1 MRASRAAK
9 AVISKKAPFRVYQ
22 ATAMTLSRLVV
33 SIAGLT
39 LAACTRTPVV
49 RTPVATAPPV
59 ESRPAAPSAV
69 APSNALPNRLTD
81 AEFWKLQADISEPGG
96 YFQIR
101 DNFTSNEMEVGALFT
116 MLREA
121 NVAGDVYMG
130 VGPEQNF
137 TYIAAI
143 RPRMAFIV
151 DIRRQAV
158 VQHLMFKAF
167 FELAKDRAEFIS
179 LVFAKP
185 RPPGLDTTTSIQAMW
200 DAYRN
205 VATDSALAA
214 KTYLRVSKHLLETHG
229 FTFTQDERE
238 TLKYVFDAFYGYGP
252 SIATR
257 GFANGRGGDF
267 AELTGYSNDRT
278 GQPRS
283 FLSSEENFRTIRS
296 LHERNLIVPVSGDFG
311 GPKAVR
317 AVGAYLAQH
326 HGTLRAFYVSNVE
339 QYLFQDG
346 KALAFYENVATI
358 PIDSSS
364 VFIRPY
370 SMRRGYGGYV
380 GPTQSL
386 CPIGA
391 FITAAR
397 SGRVRFYEESL
408 ACAK

>member
-1 MRASRAAK
+1 MD
-9 AVISKKAPFRVYQ
+9 
-22 ATAMTLSRLVV
+22 TARRTV
-33 SIAGLT
+33 SIALLF
-39 LAACTRTPVV
+39 LAACTRAPVRPAPAV
-49 RTPVATAPPV
+49 PVSAAPAPAPAAAPPAAAA
-59 ESRPAAPSAV
+59 SPAAQAD
-69 APSNALPNRLTD
+69 ALPARLSD

-116 MLREA
+116 MLRDA
-121 NVAGDVYMG
+121 NIGGDVYMG

-158 VQHLMFKAF
+158 VQHLMFKAM
-167 FELAKDRAEFIS
+167 FELAKDRADFIS
-179 LVFAKP
+179 LLFAKP
-185 RPPGLDTTTSIQAMW
+185 RPAGLDTSTSIQSLWA
-200 DAYRN
+200 AYRN

-214 KTYLRVSKHLLETHG
+214 KNYARVADHLFKTHG
-229 FTFTQDERE
+229 FTFTADEQQ
-238 TLKYVFDAFYGYGP
+238 TLKYVFDAFYGFGP

-257 GFANGRGGDF
+257 GFSSGRGGDF
-267 AELTGYSNDRT
+267 AELTGFSTDRNA
-278 GQPRS
+278 QPRS
-283 FLSSEENFRTIRS
+283 FLSSEENYQIVKS

-317 AVGAYLAQH
+317 AIGAYLTQH

-346 KALAFYENVATI
+346 KSMAFYENVATV
-358 PIDSSS
+358 PIDSTS

-370 SMRRGYGGYV
+370 SMRRGFGGYS

-386 CPIGA
+386 CPIGP
-391 FITAAR
+391 FIAAAR
-397 SGRVRFYEESL
+397 AGRVHFNEEAL
-408 ACAK
+408 ACVK

>member
-1 MRASRAAK
+1 MNAARR
-9 AVISKKAPFRVYQ
+9 I
-22 ATAMTLSRLVV
+22 V
-33 SIAGLT
+33 SIALPFLT
-39 LAACTRTPVV
+39 LTACTRAPANPA
-49 RTPVATAPPV
+49 PVAAAPSV
-59 ESRPAAPSAV
+59 ESRPAVRPVPDAP
-69 APSNALPNRLTD
+69 PDALPTRLTD

-116 MLREA
+116 ALRER

-137 TYIAAI
+137 TYIASI

-167 FELAKDRAEFIS
+167 FELAKDRADFIS

-185 RPPGLDTTTSIQAMW
+185 RPPGLDTSTSIQAMW
-200 DAYRN
+200 AAYRN
-205 VATDSALAA
+205 VGTDSALAA
-214 KTYLRVSKHLLETHG
+214 RTYARVARHLLETHG
-229 FTFTQDERE
+229 FTFTPDERE
-238 TLKYVFDAFYGYGP
+238 TLKYVFDAFDGYGP

-257 GFANGRGGDF
+257 GLSNGRGGDF
-267 AELTGYSNDRT
+267 AQLTGFSADSA

-283 FLSSEENFRTIRS
+283 FLSSEENYRTIKS

-317 AVGAYLAQH
+317 AIGAYLTQH

-346 KALAFYENVATI
+346 KALAFYENVASI
-358 PIDSSS
+358 PVDSAS

-370 SMRRGYGGYV
+370 SMRRGFGGFS

-386 CPIGA
+386 CPIGP
-391 FITAAR
+391 FIAAAR
-397 SGRVRFYEESL
+397 AGRVGFNEAAL
-408 ACAK
+408 ACVK

>member
-1 MRASRAAK
+1 MNAA
-9 AVISKKAPFRVYQ
+9 
-22 ATAMTLSRLVV
+22 RLVV
-33 SIAGLT
+33 SIALLALT
-39 LAACTRTPVV
+39 ACTRAPVS
-49 RTPVATAPPV
+49 PATAATPTV
-59 ESRPAAPSAV
+59 ESRPSARPVPDAP
-69 APSNALPNRLTD
+69 PPPDALPTRLTD

-101 DNFTSNEMEVGALFT
+101 DNFTSNEMEIGALFT
-116 MLREA
+116 ALRERK
-121 NVAGDVYMG
+121 VGGDVYMG

-137 TYIAAI
+137 TYIASI

-167 FELAKDRAEFIS
+167 FELAKDRADFIS

-185 RPPGLDTTTSIQAMW
+185 RPPGLDTSTSIQAMW
-200 DAYRN
+200 AAYRN

-214 KTYLRVSKHLLETHG
+214 KTYARVARHLLETHA
-229 FTFTQDERE
+229 FTFTPDERE
-238 TLKYVFDAFYGYGP
+238 TLKYVFDAFVSYGP

-257 GFANGRGGDF
+257 GLTNGRGGDF
-267 AELTGYSNDRT
+267 AQLTGFSTDST

-283 FLSSEENFRTIRS
+283 FLSSEENYRTIKS

-317 AVGAYLAQH
+317 AIGAYLAQH

-346 KALAFYENVATI
+346 KALAFYENVASI
-358 PIDSSS
+358 PVDSAS

-370 SMRRGYGGYV
+370 SMRRGFGGYS

-386 CPIGA
+386 CPIGP
-391 FITAAR
+391 FIAAAR
-397 SGRVRFYEESL
+397 GGRVGYNEAAL
-408 ACAK
+408 ACVK

>member
-1 MRASRAAK
+1 MNAA
-9 AVISKKAPFRVYQ
+9 
-22 ATAMTLSRLVV
+22 RLVV
-33 SIAGLT
+33 STVLPLLT
-39 LAACTRTPVV
+39 LTVCSRAPVNPPPV
-49 RTPVATAPPV
+49 NPAPVA
-59 ESRPAAPSAV
+59 AAPTAQARPSAPV
-69 APSNALPNRLTD
+69 PVTPSDALPTRLTD

-116 MLREA
+116 MLRES

-137 TYIAAI
+137 TYIASI

-167 FELAKDRAEFIS
+167 FELAKDRADFIS
-179 LVFAKP
+179 ILFAKP
-185 RPPGLDTTTSIQAMW
+185 RPPGLDSSTSIQGIW

-205 VATDSALAA
+205 VATDSALATKNYA
-214 KTYLRVSKHLLETHG
+214 RVTRHLFETHG

-267 AELTGYSNDRT
+267 AELTGYSTDRT
-278 GQPRS
+278 GLPRS
-283 FLSSEENFRTIRS
+283 FLSSEENYRTIKS
-296 LHERNLIVPVSGDFG
+296 LHERNLIVPVSGDFA

-317 AVGAYLAQH
+317 AIGAYLAQH

-346 KALAFYENVATI
+346 KSSAFYENVATI
-358 PIDSSS
+358 PVDSAS

-370 SMRRGYGGYV
+370 SMRRGFGGYS

-391 FITAAR
+391 FIVAAR
-397 SGRVRFYEESL
+397 AGRVRYNEEAL
-408 ACAK
+408 ACVK

>member
-1 MRASRAAK
+1 MNAA
-9 AVISKKAPFRVYQ
+9 
-22 ATAMTLSRLVV
+22 RLLV
-33 SIAGLT
+33 SIALLC
-39 LAACTRTPVV
+39 LAACTRAPANS
-49 RTPVATAPPV
+49 TPVALPPVPVAAPRGSAPVAAPVAPPD
-59 ESRPAAPSAV
+59 
-69 APSNALPNRLTD
+69 ALPTRLSD

-96 YFQIR
+96 YFQIA

-116 MLREA
+116 MLRQA

-137 TYIAAI
+137 TYIASI

-167 FELAKDRAEFIS
+167 FELAKDRADFIS
-179 LVFAKP
+179 LAFAKP
-185 RPPGLDTTTSIQAMW
+185 RPPGLDTTTSIQALW

-205 VATDSALAA
+205 VQTDSALARKNYA
-214 KTYLRVSKHLLETHG
+214 RVTDHLFKTHG
-229 FTFTQDERE
+229 FTFTADEQQ
-238 TLKYVFDAFYGYGP
+238 TLKYVFNAFYSYGP

-257 GFANGRGGDF
+257 GYANGRGGDF
-267 AELTGYSNDRT
+267 AELTGFSVDGTN
-278 GQPRS
+278 QPRS
-283 FLSSEENFRTIRS
+283 FLSSEENFRIIKS

-317 AVGAYLAQH
+317 AIGAYLTQH
-326 HGTLRAFYVSNVE
+326 HGMLRAFYVSNVE

-358 PIDSSS
+358 PIDSTS

-370 SMRRGYGGYV
+370 SMRRGFGGYS

-386 CPIGA
+386 CPIGP
-391 FITAAR
+391 FIVAAR
-397 SGRVRFYEESL
+397 AGRVRYNEEAL

>member
-1 MRASRAAK
+1 MYTSC
-9 AVISKKAPFRVYQ
+9 SD
-22 ATAMTLSRLVV
+22 TAMNAARLIV
-33 SIAGLT
+33 SIALVPLT
-39 LAACTRTPVV
+39 ACTRAPVNPGPANPA
-49 RTPVATAPPV
+49 PVAAAPAV
-59 ESRPAAPSAV
+59 QSRPSAARTV
-69 APSNALPNRLTD
+69 APSDALPSQLSD

-116 MLREA
+116 MLRESS
-121 NVAGDVYMG
+121 VAGDVYMG

-137 TYIAAI
+137 TYIASI

-167 FELAKDRAEFIS
+167 FELAKDRADFIS

-185 RPPGLDTTTSIQAMW
+185 RPPGLDTTTSVQALW

-205 VATDSALAA
+205 IATDSALAA
-214 KTYLRVSKHLLETHG
+214 RNYTRVTKHLFETHG

-267 AELTGYSNDRT
+267 AELTGYSTDRT

-283 FLSSEENFRTIRS
+283 FLSSEENYRTLKS
-296 LHERNLIVPVSGDFG
+296 LHERNLIVPVSGDFA

-317 AVGAYLAQH
+317 AIGAYLTQH

-358 PIDSSS
+358 PVDSAS

-370 SMRRGYGGYV
+370 SMRRGFGAYS

-391 FITAAR
+391 FIVAAR
-397 SGRVRFYEESL
+397 AGRARYNEEAL

>member
-1 MRASRAAK
+1 MNVA
-9 AVISKKAPFRVYQ
+9 
-22 ATAMTLSRLVV
+22 RLIV
-33 SIAGLT
+33 SIALLP
-39 LAACTRTPVV
+39 LAACTRPPANATPVV
-49 RTPVATAPPV
+49 
-59 ESRPAAPSAV
+59 AAPTPIARPSAPV
-69 APSNALPNRLTD
+69 SPPDALPARLSD

-116 MLREA
+116 MLRESH
-121 NVAGDVYMG
+121 VAGDVYMG

-167 FELAKDRAEFIS
+167 FELAKDRADFIS

-185 RPPGLDTTTSIQAMW
+185 RPAGLDTSTSIQAMW
-200 DAYRN
+200 EAYRN
-205 VATDSALAA
+205 VATDSALANR
-214 KTYLRVSKHLLETHG
+214 TYARVTKQLFETHG
-229 FTFTQDERE
+229 FTFTEDERE

-257 GFANGRGGDF
+257 GATNGRGGDF
-267 AELTGYSNDRT
+267 AELTGYSTDRT

-283 FLSSEENFRTIRS
+283 FLSSEESFRTIKS

-317 AVGAYLAQH
+317 AIGAYLSQH

-346 KALAFYENVATI
+346 KALAFYENVATV
-358 PIDSSS
+358 PVDSES

-370 SMRRGYGGYV
+370 SMRRGFGGYS

-386 CPIGA
+386 CPIGG
-391 FITAAR
+391 FIAAAR
-397 SGRVRFYEESL
+397 AGRVRYNEEAL

>member
-1 MRASRAAK
+1 MCTFYSD
-9 AVISKKAPFRVYQ
+9 
-22 ATAMTLSRLVV
+22 TAMNAARLIV
-33 SIAGLT
+33 SIALVPLT
-39 LAACTRTPVV
+39 ACTRAPVNPGPANPA
-49 RTPVATAPPV
+49 PVAAAPAV
-59 ESRPAAPSAV
+59 QSRPSAARTV
-69 APSNALPNRLTD
+69 APSDALPSQLSD

-116 MLREA
+116 MLRESS
-121 NVAGDVYMG
+121 VAGDVYMG

-137 TYIAAI
+137 TYIASI

-167 FELAKDRAEFIS
+167 FELAKDRADFIS

-185 RPPGLDTTTSIQAMW
+185 RPPGLDTTTSIQALW

-205 VATDSALAA
+205 IATDSALAA
-214 KTYLRVSKHLLETHG
+214 RNYTRVTKHLFETHG

-267 AELTGYSNDRT
+267 AELTGYSTDRT

-283 FLSSEENFRTIRS
+283 FLSSEENYRTLKS
-296 LHERNLIVPVSGDFG
+296 LHERNLIVPVSGDFA

-317 AVGAYLAQH
+317 AIGAYLTQH

-358 PIDSSS
+358 PVDSAS

-370 SMRRGYGGYV
+370 SMRRGFGAYS

-391 FITAAR
+391 FIVAAR
-397 SGRVRFYEESL
+397 AGRARYNEEAL

>member
-1 MRASRAAK
+1 MNSPVLAGKAMNAA
-9 AVISKKAPFRVYQ
+9 
-22 ATAMTLSRLVV
+22 RLIV
-33 SIAGLT
+33 SIALLP
-39 LAACTRTPVV
+39 LAACTRAPVNPPPV
-49 RTPVATAPPV
+49 AAAPTPVA
-59 ESRPAAPSAV
+59 RPSAPV
-69 APSNALPNRLTD
+69 SEAPANALPGRLSD
-81 AEFWKLQADISEPGG
+81 AEFWKLQEDISEPGG

-137 TYIAAI
+137 TYIASI

-167 FELAKDRAEFIS
+167 FELAKDRADFIS
-179 LVFAKP
+179 LLFAKP
-185 RPPGLDTTTSIQAMW
+185 RPPGLDTSTSIQAMW
-200 DAYRN
+200 AAYRN

-214 KTYLRVSKHLLETHG
+214 RTYVRVTKQLFETHG

-267 AELTGYSNDRT
+267 AELTGFSTDRT
-278 GQPRS
+278 AQPRS
-283 FLSSEENFRTIRS
+283 FLSSEENFRTIKS
-296 LHERNLIVPVSGDFG
+296 LHERNLIEPVSGDFG

-317 AVGAYLAQH
+317 AIGAYLTQH

-358 PIDSSS
+358 PIDSAS

-370 SMRRGYGGYV
+370 SMRRGFGGYS

-386 CPIGA
+386 CPIGG
-391 FITAAR
+391 FIVAAR
-397 SGRVRFYEESL
+397 SGRVRYNEEALS
-408 ACAK
+408 CAK

>member
-1 MRASRAAK
+1 MNAA
-9 AVISKKAPFRVYQ
+9 R
-22 ATAMTLSRLVV
+22 RLV
-33 SIAGLT
+33 SIVLPLLT
-39 LAACTRTPVV
+39 LPACTRAPVN
-49 RTPVATAPPV
+49 PAPGAAPAA
-59 ESRPAAPSAV
+59 ESRPNVRPVSPPDAPSD
-69 APSNALPNRLTD
+69 ALPTRLTD
-81 AEFWKLQADISEPGG
+81 AEFWKLQSDISEPGG

-101 DNFTSNEMEVGALFT
+101 DNFTSNEMEIGALFT
-116 MLREA
+116 GLRERK
-121 NVAGDVYMG
+121 VVGDVYMG

-137 TYIAAI
+137 TYIASI

-167 FELAKDRAEFIS
+167 FELANDRADFIS

-185 RPPGLDTTTSIQAMW
+185 RPPGLDTSTSIQAMW
-200 DAYRN
+200 AAYRN

-214 KTYLRVSKHLLETHG
+214 KTYARVARHLLETHG
-229 FTFTQDERE
+229 FTFTPDERE
-238 TLKYVFDAFYGYGP
+238 TLKYVFDAFVSYGP

-257 GFANGRGGDF
+257 GLTNGRGGDF
-267 AELTGYSNDRT
+267 AQLTGFSTSST

-283 FLSSEENFRTIRS
+283 FLSSEENYRTIRS

-317 AVGAYLAQH
+317 AIGAYLTQH

-346 KALAFYENVATI
+346 KALAFYENVASI
-358 PIDSSS
+358 PIDSAS

-370 SMRRGYGGYV
+370 SMRRVFGGYGG
-380 GPTQSL
+380 PTQWL
-386 CPIGA
+386 CPIGP
-391 FITAAR
+391 FIAAAQA
-397 SGRVRFYEESL
+397 GRVGYNEAAL

>member
-1 MRASRAAK
+1 MNAA
-9 AVISKKAPFRVYQ
+9 
-22 ATAMTLSRLVV
+22 RLIG
-33 SIAGLT
+33 SIVLVPLT
-39 LAACTRTPVV
+39 ACTRAPVNPA
-49 RTPVATAPPV
+49 PVAAAATV
-59 ESRPAAPSAV
+59 ESRPGV
-69 APSNALPNRLTD
+69 APSDALPTRLTD

-116 MLREA
+116 MLHES
-121 NVAGDVYMG
+121 NVAGDVYVG

-137 TYIAAI
+137 TYIASI

-158 VQHLMFKAF
+158 VQHLLFKAF
-167 FELAKDRAEFIS
+167 FELAKDRADFIS

-185 RPPGLDTTTSIQAMW
+185 RPPGLDTSTSIQAMW
-200 DAYRN
+200 AAYRN

-214 KTYLRVSKHLLETHG
+214 KTYARVARHLLETHG
-229 FTFTQDERE
+229 FTLTQDERE
-238 TLKYVFDAFYGYGP
+238 TLKYVFDAFVSYGP

-257 GFANGRGGDF
+257 GLSNGRGGDF
-267 AELTGYSNDRT
+267 AQLTAFSTDST

-283 FLSSEENFRTIRS
+283 FLSSEENYRTIKW

-317 AVGAYLAQH
+317 AIGAYLTQH

-346 KALAFYENVATI
+346 KALAFYENVASI
-358 PIDSSS
+358 PIDSAS

-370 SMRRGYGGYV
+370 SMRRGFGGNS
-380 GPTQSL
+380 GPARSL
-386 CPIGA
+386 CPIGP
-391 FITAAR
+391 FIAASR
-397 SGRVRFYEESL
+397 AGRVRYNEEAL
-408 ACAK
+408 ACVK

>member
-1 MRASRAAK
+1 MKPA
-9 AVISKKAPFRVYQ
+9 
-22 ATAMTLSRLVV
+22 RLVV
-33 SIAGLT
+33 SIVLVPLT
-39 LAACTRTPVV
+39 ACSRTPVNPAPP
-49 RTPVATAPPV
+49 PVAAAPAV
-59 ESRPAAPSAV
+59 ESRPSAATSLAPSD
-69 APSNALPNRLTD
+69 ALPTRLTD

-101 DNFTSNEMEVGALFT
+101 DNFTSNEMEVGTLFT
-116 MLREA
+116 MLRA
-121 NVAGDVYMG
+121 SNVAGDVYMG

-167 FELAKDRAEFIS
+167 FELAKDRADFIS
-179 LVFAKP
+179 LVFAKR
-185 RPPGLDTTTSIQAMW
+185 RPPGLDTSTSAQAMW
-200 DAYRN
+200 TAYRSA
-205 VATDSALAA
+205 ATDSALATKNYARVA
-214 KTYLRVSKHLLETHG
+214 KQLFETHG

-238 TLKYVFDAFYGYGP
+238 TLKYVFDAFVSYGP

-257 GFANGRGGDF
+257 GLSNGRGGDF
-267 AELTGYSNDRT
+267 AQLTGFSADST

-283 FLSSEENFRTIRS
+283 FLSSEENYRTIKS

-317 AVGAYLAQH
+317 AIGAYLTQH

-358 PIDSSS
+358 PVDSAS

-370 SMRRGYGGYV
+370 SMRRAFGGYS

-391 FITAAR
+391 FIAAAR
-397 SGRVRFYEESL
+397 GGRVPYNDAAL

>member
-1 MRASRAAK
+1 MK
-9 AVISKKAPFRVYQ
+9 AV
-22 ATAMTLSRLVV
+22 RLLA
-33 SIAGLT
+33 SIAL
-39 LAACTRTPVV
+39 LPFAACTRAPVNSAPVPPTP
-49 RTPVATAPPV
+49 TAAPLAASPVAR
-59 ESRPAAPSAV
+59 SD
-69 APSNALPNRLTD
+69 ALPTRLSD
-81 AEFWKLQADISEPGG
+81 AEFWKLQTDISEPGG

-116 MLREA
+116 MLREG
-121 NVAGDVYMG
+121 NIAGDVYMG

-167 FELAKDRAEFIS
+167 FELAKDRADFIS
-179 LVFAKP
+179 LMFAKP
-185 RPPGLDTTTSIQAMW
+185 RPPGLDTATSIQGLW
-200 DAYRN
+200 DGYRN
-205 VATDSALAA
+205 VASDSALAA
-214 KTYLRVSKHLLETHG
+214 KNYARVADLLFKTHG
-229 FTFTQDERE
+229 FTFTPDEQE
-238 TLKYVFDAFYGYGP
+238 TLKYVFHAFYTYGP

-267 AELTGYSNDRT
+267 AELTGFSTDRS

-283 FLSSEENFRTIRS
+283 FLSSEENFRIVKS

-317 AVGAYLAQH
+317 AIGAYLTQH

-346 KALAFYENVATI
+346 KALGFYENVATI
-358 PIDSSS
+358 PIDSTS

-370 SMRRGYGGYV
+370 SMRRGFGGYS

-386 CPIGA
+386 CRIGP
-391 FITAAR
+391 FIAAAR
-397 SGRVRFYEESL
+397 AGRVRYNEEAL
-408 ACAK
+408 ACMR